1 MKGPVMNLPLTRS
14 LSNSSSRGNL
24 RSPNSGAGDLGSST
38 TMRQNLKLLSVAI
51 LCFFG
56 GMQFDS
62 GSVVQVNFSSHE
74 ASHEIN
80 NAPPQPSSSSSAVGN
95 PSGNTDAPPLPPPVA
110 IAAQS
115 KSSQAAVTRSAEI
128 TTVMTKKQ
136 PQSTQ
141 SPEVVAIV
149 QKKKKQSSV
158 KIADSTTPIERIVLL
173 GERHSGT
180 NWITD
185 HLDECFGDR
194 VIVSIYHPSSTQ
206 RLALIYLILFALFVR
221 ILHSCNS

>member
-1 MKGPVMNLPLTRS
+1 
-14 LSNSSSRGNL
+14 
-24 RSPNSGAGDLGSST
+24 
-38 TMRQNLKLLSVAI
+38 
-51 LCFFG
+51 
-56 GMQFDS
+56 MQFDS

-80 NAPPQPSSSSSAVGN
+80 NAPPSSSAAVGN

-110 IAAQS
+110 IN
-115 KSSQAAVTRSAEI
+115 AVARSAEI
-128 TTVMTKKQ
+128 TTVVTKKQ

-141 SPEVVAIV
+141 PPEVAALV

-158 KIADSTTPIERIVLL
+158 KTADTSPIERIVLL

-194 VIVSIYHPSSTQ
+194 VIVSIYNLEKASVDIFDTFLRCLYPSF
-206 RLALIYLILFALFVR
+206 L
-221 ILHSCNS
+221 

>member
-1 MKGPVMNLPLTRS
+1 
-14 LSNSSSRGNL
+14 
-24 RSPNSGAGDLGSST
+24 
-38 TMRQNLKLLSVAI
+38 
-51 LCFFG
+51 
-56 GMQFDS
+56 MQFDS

-74 ASHEIN
+74 ASHEIT
-80 NAPPQPSSSSSAVGN
+80 NAPPLSSSSASSVGN
-95 PSGNTDAPPLPPPVA
+95 PNTDAPPLPPPVA

-115 KSSQAAVTRSAEI
+115 KSSQAAVARSAEI
-128 TTVMTKKQ
+128 TTVVTKKQ

-141 SPEVVAIV
+141 PEGVAIV

-158 KIADSTTPIERIVLL
+158 KIADSTPIERIVLL